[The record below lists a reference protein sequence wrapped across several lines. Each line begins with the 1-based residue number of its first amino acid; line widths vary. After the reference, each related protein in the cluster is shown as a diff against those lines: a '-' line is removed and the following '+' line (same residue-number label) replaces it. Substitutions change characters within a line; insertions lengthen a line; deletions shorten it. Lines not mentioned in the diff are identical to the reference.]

1 MDLRIRSNKP
11 LRDKVH
17 LAPGLRIEGYWVG
30 VPTRNLEETKP
41 ETHRTGSQYRAL
53 RRDDLTE
60 ARTEPPPN
68 PRYTPAVTT
77 SESSPFATYS
87 AALATYE
94 TSSRDL
100 RARDRLLSSLRLGL
114 AAATIVM
121 AWVALAQELFGA
133 RWIFVPIVLFV
144 AVAILHERAVRA
156 RARADRAARFY
167 SRGMERL
174 EDRWTGRG
182 EPGTRFVDDHHPYAS
197 DLDLFGSGSLFER
210 LCTAR
215 SPAGQE
221 TLAAWLL
228 AGAEPREI
236 RLRQEAVLELR
247 DEVALREK
255 LFVATDEVGSAIDS
269 SSLRQWALRPRAL
282 PSGLLRFA
290 SLALAVMT
298 SMAVLLSIPSVLR
311 LLISSTHPEM
321 ALAVS
326 ESARPWLFG
335 TMVVLL
341 LAEGLLAAFLR
352 AATVEALGA
361 IERSSDQL
369 ALLSTIL
376 KCIEG
381 KEFQSR
387 KLASIQDSL
396 RGQESLRAA
405 GRPASHRIAGLVKI
419 VDLLESRRNPFFAPF
434 GALLLWTTNLAFA
447 IEKWRAENGEEAG
460 RWLDAV
466 GSFEALSSLA
476 SFAYERPD
484 TVVPEIRDGES
495 TFEARELGHPLLP
508 GSRVV
513 RNDVAMGPEAHLLI
527 VSGSNMSG
535 KSTMLRTIG
544 SNGVLALAGSLVCA
558 RSMSISPLR
567 IGASIRLHDSL
578 QEGTSRFYAEISR
591 LRQIVDLASGPLLF
605 LLDEILHGTNS
616 HDRRI
621 GAEAILRTL
630 VQKGAIGLV
639 TTHDLALA
647 KIGDSLGTQVINVHF
662 EDHLEHGKM
671 MFDYRMRPGVVDKSN
686 ALELMRAVGLKV

>member
-1 MDLRIRSNKP
+1 MPAHPRLYHR
-11 LRDKVH
+11 
-17 LAPGLRIEGYWVG
+17 
-30 VPTRNLEETKP
+30 
-41 ETHRTGSQYRAL
+41 HRTGSQSRAL

-60 ARTEPPPN
+60 RRTPEAPPN

-87 AALATYE
+87 AALAAYE

-121 AWVALAQELFGA
+121 AWLALAQQLFGA

-167 SRGMERL
+167 SRGIERL
-174 EDRWTGRG
+174 EDRWAGRG

-228 AGAEPREI
+228 AAAEPQEI

-290 SLALAVMT
+290 SLALAVLT
-298 SMAVLLSIPSVLR
+298 SMAVLLSVPSVLR

-321 ALAVS
+321 AVAVS

-335 TMVVLL
+335 TLVVLL
-341 LAEGLLAAFLR
+341 LAEGLLAAYLR
-352 AATVEALGA
+352 AATVDAVGA

-369 ALLSTIL
+369 TLLATIL

-381 KEFQSR
+381 KAFQSP
-387 KLASIQDSL
+387 KLAALQQSL
-396 RGQESLRAA
+396 RGQESLRGA
-405 GRPASHRIAGLVKI
+405 GRPASQRIAGLVKI

-447 IEKWRAENGEEAG
+447 IERWRSENGAEAG

-513 RNDVAMGPEAHLLI
+513 RNDVAMGPKAQLLI
-527 VSGSNMSG
+527 ISGSNMSG

-591 LRQIVDLASGPLLF
+591 IRQIVDLASGPLLF

-630 VQKGAIGLV
+630 VQEGAIGLV

-647 KIGDSLGTQVINVHF
+647 KIGDSLGKQVINVHF
-662 EDHLEHGKM
+662 EDHLEDGKM